1 MADSRRDPGPRRH
14 VGRGLSTARREWVGG
29 RFAAPVH
36 VTGEATPYRPTLVAW
51 IEIPEGLVVGN
62 GLAKPTEEHGALG
75 RTLADAMLRPLVGA
89 ARRPSSIRVADA
101 DLADEVKAVVGDLI
115 PVTIAPTPELDELAN
130 AMFDSF
136 TKGTGGGTSG
146 SRGDEDPSYF
156 ENGRVSPA
164 VVADLFAAA
173 RLLRHA
179 APWKIASDQ
188 HVLRL
193 DIPELGVEG
202 ACVSIIGALGQNF
215 GLLIFP
221 SLARYER
228 FLDAAARPRRKSSR
242 IDVGTSWLSL
252 TLVPRAELP
261 SPMRHEVAEHAWPI
275 VDESSYPLV
284 EHRERD
290 GILRPLVDRDV
301 RIASACATSL
311 SAFFVRNHE
320 EIADDDGE
328 PICQSFTDDEGRIV
342 RFTLPYEAFPL
353 FDIGADPRSASAAPR
368 TSPLGRND
376 PCRCGSGKKYK
387 SCHLDEDRLPK

>member
-1 MADSRRDPGPRRH
+1 M
-14 VGRGLSTARREWVGG
+14 
-29 RFAAPVH
+29 
-36 VTGEATPYRPTLVAW
+36 
-51 IEIPEGLVVGN
+51 
-62 GLAKPTEEHGALG
+62 
-75 RTLADAMLRPLVGA
+75 
-89 ARRPSSIRVADA
+89 
-101 DLADEVKAVVGDLI
+101 I

-136 TKGTGGGTSG
+136 TKETGGGTS
-146 SRGDEDPSYF
+146 RNRRDDDPSYF

-164 VVADLFAAA
+164 AVADLFAAA

-179 APWKIASDQ
+179 APWEIASDQ
-188 HVLRL
+188 HVLRV

-228 FLDAAARPRRKSSR
+228 FLDAASRPRRKSSR

-252 TLVPRAELP
+252 TLVPRSELP
-261 SPMRHEVAEHAWPI
+261 APMRHEVAKHAWPV
-275 VDESSYPLV
+275 VDDSAYPLV

-301 RIASACATSL
+301 RVASACATSL
-311 SAFFVRNHE
+311 SAFFVRNHDA
-320 EIADDDGE
+320 IASDDVE
-328 PICQSFTDDEGRIV
+328 PTCQSFTDDDGRIV

-353 FDIGADPRSASAAPR
+353 FNIGVDPRPASVDAR

-387 SCHLDEDRLPK
+387 VCHLDGDRSKRP